1 MEDFE
6 KIKEISL
13 KEAQEILPK
22 NIAYLTMKN
31 GDIVIVNGLDHN
43 KFDKREKDY
52 EDWFEEQSK
61 QSKLKSAVKNLQT
74 SLMKIQEDTEENER
88 NSILQ
93 DKYINKSNNIQFNN
107 NANNNEAQ
115 LPLKNNYSF
124 AKNNNFN
131 IQSLPI
137 QKYNNNNNILYNQQN
152 FQRRNDNS
160 YYTGINYGNYSNN
173 RLARENY
180 YIDDIQNYNH
190 LKNRSNTNQDYI
202 INNILRPNIPFISD
216 FNIQIRNN
224 AGKKGI
230 NKYIRYNNH
239 SYMEVKQ

>member
-93 DKYINKSNNIQFNN
+93 DKIINKTNNIQFNN
-107 NANNNEAQ
+107 NVNNNEAQ
-115 LPLKNNYSF
+115 LLLKNNYSF

-137 QKYNNNNNILYNQQN
+137 QKYNNNNYLLYNQQN
-152 FQRRNDNS
+152 YQRRNDNTYS
-160 YYTGINYGNYSNN
+160 TGINYGNYSNN
-173 RLARENY
+173 RWAREKY

-190 LKNRSNTNQDYI
+190 LKNRSNTNQGYI
-202 INNILRPNIPFISD
+202 INNILRPNTPFIND
-216 FNIQIRNN
+216 FYIQMRNIT
-224 AGKKGI
+224 GKKGI